1 MKTLVEITHA
11 GRYAAVSRE
20 PVYQLLLLL
29 PLLLLYEVAAVV
41 INFDTPFQVRN
52 GADILLK
59 VALRAVGVHSVVGF
73 VLGAVLFVSLM
84 IVAAMRRH
92 RTPLKGYYF
101 PVMLLESVVWGL
113 LIGIASARL
122 TGIVLASNPFLASG
136 PGGGLAERLMIG
148 IGAGVYEEIVFR
160 ALLITVLLGLLR
172 GLRVAEPRRGPVAI
186 AVSALLFAGF
196 HYVGPFGEAFVLSTF
211 VFRAVA
217 GLILSAI
224 FVLRGLGISAWS
236 HAAYDVMLAV
246 GVL

>member
-1 MKTLVEITHA
+1 MRTLVEITHA
-11 GRYAAVSRE
+11 GRYATVSRE

-29 PLLLLYEVAAVV
+29 PLLVLYEVAAVL

-59 VALRAVGVHSVVGF
+59 VALRAVGVQSVVGF

-92 RTPLKGYYF
+92 HSPLKGYYF
-101 PVMLLESVVWGL
+101 PVMLVESVGWGL
-113 LIGIASARL
+113 VIGVASARL

-136 PGGGLAERLMIG
+136 PGGGMAERLMIG

-160 ALLITVLLGLLR
+160 ALLITLLLGLLKR
-172 GLRVAEPRRGPVAI
+172 LGVGEAHRGPVGVV
-186 AVSALLFAGF
+186 VSALLFSGF
-196 HYVGPFGEAFVLSTF
+196 HYVGPFGEPFLASTF
-211 VFRAVA
+211 IFRVVA

-224 FVLRGLGISAWS
+224 FVLRGLGISAWA
-236 HAAYDVMLAV
+236 HASYDVMLAV